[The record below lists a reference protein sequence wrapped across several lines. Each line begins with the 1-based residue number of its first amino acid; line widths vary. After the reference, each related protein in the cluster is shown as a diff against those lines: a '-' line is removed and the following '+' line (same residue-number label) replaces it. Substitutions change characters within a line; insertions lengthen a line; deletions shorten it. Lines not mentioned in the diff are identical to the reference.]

1 MTKSEYIRN
10 VLVNKIDELFE
21 SISSEVRTLKPE
33 FEKLTIKL
41 DATVDVSKKGIMNIT
56 GSGSVGKKIAG
67 EKSIIDAE
75 PFDENQPGLF
85 EDEKA

>member
-10 VLVNKIDELFE
+10 VLVNKIDELYE
-21 SISSEVRTLKPE
+21 PISSGVQTLKPE

-41 DATVDVSKKGIMNIT
+41 DAVIDVSKKGIVNIT
-56 GSGSVGKKIAG
+56 GSGCVGKKIAG
-67 EKSIIDAE
+67 EKSLIDAE

-85 EDEKA
+85 EDEKE